1 MVQASQHIRNY
12 QLFIELVMSL
22 FETIKDQDK
31 KLGEILLE
39 QQIIDEEQIQRI
51 IEKAK
56 ESKRRFGETA
66 IYLGIIDEIDFLKV
80 LSQQQGLPYVD
91 LKSFNIDRKAL
102 SQMDKETA
110 RKLLAVPLFEA
121 ENMLAVGFHDPQNLN
136 AIDEIELKT
145 GKTIQVI
152 LCTKDQLKNVIQSS
166 YAIEIVDENEMD
178 DDDDSSAVI
187 ELVEKIIDEAIESD
201 ASDIHIQPSEFEL
214 DIRYRMDG
222 VLQSIMVLP
231 HSRTRPINSRLKVMS
246 NLDIAE
252 TRKPQDGRFKH
263 SMSSGKVYDFRVS
276 TYPTEFG
283 EKTVMRILD
292 PSKGKISLDKLGFS
306 KTNLDQWHEAIAN
319 STGIILVTGPTGSGK
334 STTLYATLN
343 LLNKPGVNI
352 LTIEDPVEYNMK
364 GIAQGQVNEKA
375 GMTFSAALSSML
387 RQDPDIIMVGE
398 MRDVDTIELA
408 VRAALTGHLVLSTLH
423 TNDTTSSYSRLLDMG
438 IDPFLITSTVRAII
452 AQRLIRKICTS
463 CRKKRTI
470 NEFEQEKFGFKSG
483 EKVYESNSDGCQNCG
498 GNGFRGRCGIYEL
511 LIPTNS
517 INEMINNRVSD
528 QEIRTQAINDNM
540 DTLNNEA
547 KRLALNGTTS
557 IDEIIR
563 VL

>member
-1 MVQASQHIRNY
+1 M
-12 QLFIELVMSL
+12 
-22 FETIKDQDK
+22 
-31 KLGEILLE
+31 
-39 QQIIDEEQIQRI
+39 
-51 IEKAK
+51 
-56 ESKRRFGETA
+56 
-66 IYLGIIDEIDFLKV
+66 
-80 LSQQQGLPYVD
+80 
-91 LKSFNIDRKAL
+91 
-102 SQMDKETA
+102 
-110 RKLLAVPLFEA
+110 
-121 ENMLAVGFHDPQNLN
+121 
-136 AIDEIELKT
+136 
-145 GKTIQVI
+145 
-152 LCTKDQLKNVIQSS
+152 QSS
-166 YAIEIVDENEMD
+166 YAIEIIDENEMD
-178 DDDDSSAVI
+178 DDNESSAII
-187 ELVEKIIDEAIESD
+187 ELVEKIIEEAIESD
-201 ASDIHIQPSEFEL
+201 ASDIHIQPSEFDL
-214 DIRYRMDG
+214 DIRYRIDG
-222 VLQSIMVLP
+222 VLQSIMILP
-231 HSRTRPINSRLKVMS
+231 HSRTRPINSRIKVMS

-263 SMSSGKVYDFRVS
+263 STASGKAFDFRVS

-292 PSKGKISLDKLGFS
+292 PSKGQISLNKLGFS
-306 KTNLDQWHEAIAN
+306 EGTLNKWHDAIGN

-334 STTLYATLN
+334 STTLYATLS

-398 MRDVDTIELA
+398 MRDVATIELA

-463 CRKKRTI
+463 CRKERVV
-470 NEFEQEKFGFKSG
+470 NEFEKEKYGFDDG
-483 EKVYESNSDGCQNCG
+483 EKVFESNNEGCQNCA

-511 LIPTNS
+511 LIPTHS

-528 QEIRTQAINDNM
+528 QEIRMQAINENM
-540 DTLNNEA
+540 NTLTNEA
-547 KRLALNGTTS
+547 CLLYTS
-557 IDEIIR
+557 PSPRD
-563 VL
+563 